1 MYLYLS
7 NYALIQ
13 SFCYSLRTHKEMM
26 IKLKTLLPDA
36 SKNKRSRRIVL
47 NIQIT
52 ILGWLVEV
60 FGCLTVAVGV
70 YIVGHGN
77 GTVTLTLQIC
87 SMILYGILLPCSILI
102 NSSEVKDYI
111 EESDNYAR
119 VVKWFGCQPK
129 IYSASENEEEVK
141 YEGNDENKANKS
153 DGNIVMIKKHQKDRL
168 PDEQDMKSQKDNQC
182 KNMMKSS
189 NSNEN
194 STILVVQDL
203 ENSNNT

>member
-1 MYLYLS
+1 
-7 NYALIQ
+7 
-13 SFCYSLRTHKEMM
+13 MM

-141 YEGNDENKANKS
+141 YEGNDENEPKKS
-153 DGNIVMIKKHQKDRL
+153 DVNPIMIKKRQKDRS
-168 PDEQDMKSQKDNQC
+168 PNEQDMKRQRMTDV
-182 KNMMKSS
+182 
-189 NSNEN
+189 ER
-194 STILVVQDL
+194 
-203 ENSNNT
+203 